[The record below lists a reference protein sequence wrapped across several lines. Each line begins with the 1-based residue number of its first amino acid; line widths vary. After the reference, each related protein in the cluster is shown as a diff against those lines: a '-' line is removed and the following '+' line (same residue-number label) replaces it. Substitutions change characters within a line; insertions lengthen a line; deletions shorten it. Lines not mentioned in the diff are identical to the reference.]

1 MKRLDLFTTPVWIT
15 DECGVD
21 RDKIINFVKVV
32 QAEDPRGREASNMG
46 GWQSY
51 DFIPQVMKHNAL
63 SELHDRIMQQA
74 YACADEFGFKD
85 YTLHMLNLWININKK
100 GDSNVTHTHP
110 GSIFSGVYYLSLP
123 DCCYGNFTLQRSP
136 IDQHLRESWGC
147 SENFDRFNENIMDE
161 YDIYPEE
168 DRLVIFPSWIP
179 HRVSASQ
186 GDGERISIS
195 FNIIAYSNY
204 YHEIYP
210 KGRNNPTHLS
220 L

>member
-51 DFIPQVMKHNAL
+51 DFIPPVMKQNAL

-136 IDQHLRESWGC
+136 TDQHLRESWGC
-147 SENFDRFNENIMDE
+147 SENFDRYNELIMDE

-195 FNIIAYSNY
+195 FNIMAFSNF